1 MAPGPSLKQKIK
13 QKLLKP
19 KYTPHTD
26 DEALHLCTPART
38 GSADIVLDAASSKAS
53 SRPASTEPVSADSHA
68 YHDITASLLGAA
80 DTAAAGS
87 SDQGVAAA
95 AAKPARTKGG
105 AFKGCLPLGKPGD
118 TAAAAAGSTDPGAAA
133 AAAKPTRTKG
143 GAFKG
148 CLPFGNPPLPPTPIE
163 GLSTNQG
170 VAAAAAKPA
179 RTKGG
184 AFKGCLSFGKP
195 PLAPTPNEGLPT
207 AFNNRQSILTRLSK
221 AARKPALPEEAKGK
235 VKPPPKATPVKTKV
249 GTGGIVCRQDK
260 CGYRWHSVNVEKP
273 SPSGITIPHRQG
285 TNGDRSSHVA
295 CRQ

>member
-1 MAPGPSLKQKIK
+1 MAGLLTYPPAAPPPHPAYFQLPSNMTPGPSLKQKIK

-87 SDQGVAAA
+87 SD
-95 AAKPARTKGG
+95 
-105 AFKGCLPLGKPGD
+105 
-118 TAAAAAGSTDPGAAA
+118 
-133 AAAKPTRTKG
+133 
-143 GAFKG
+143 
-148 CLPFGNPPLPPTPIE
+148 
-163 GLSTNQG
+163 QG

-273 SPSGITIPHRQG
+273 SPSGITILHRQG

-295 CRQ
+295 CWQ

>member
-1 MAPGPSLKQKIK
+1 MTPGPSLKQKIK

-105 AFKGCLPLGKPGD
+105 AFKGCLP
-118 TAAAAAGSTDPGAAA
+118 
-133 AAAKPTRTKG
+133 
-143 GAFKG
+143 
-148 CLPFGNPPLPPTPIE
+148 FGNPPLPPTPIE

-170 VAAAAAKPA
+170 VASAAAKPA

-273 SPSGITIPHRQG
+273 SPSGITILHRQG

-295 CRQ
+295 CWQ

>member
-118 TAAAAAGSTDPGAAA
+118 TAAAAGSTDPGAAA
-133 AAAKPTRTKG
+133 AAAKPPRTKG

-148 CLPFGNPPLPPTPIE
+148 CLPFGNPPLPPASIE

-249 GTGGIVCRQDK
+249 GTGGIVCL
-260 CGYRWHSVNVEKP
+260 SVKKP
-273 SPSGITIPHRQG
+273 SLRDYHSASTRHKQGSIITCGLLAVG
-285 TNGDRSSHVA
+285 TE
-295 CRQ
+295 